1 MEETDELEGQTSA
14 LDLPEVRGFDLVKL
28 GTMGADA
35 YYEAIQNAANG
46 TARSAQSHD
55 HRMGVSNL
63 GHCRQYAKLLI
74 EQTPFSD
81 ERDKTAAFFGT
92 VAGDAIEAQLK
103 KDHPGWII
111 QDECEFPFRDGDTIR
126 TLPGHTDV
134 VIPAS
139 EGVSYDEWLASTADD
154 YTGPKVYMQGVWDGK
169 SKAEL
174 ESIRKYGPTQQQV
187 FQIHAY
193 TKAQI
198 EKGNLDPSQPIVIMD
213 VYFDRSGRDVVPY
226 GVAHIYTEDVITFI
240 EQWMS
245 DVLYAVRT
253 QEDAP
258 RDMPRDWCHR
268 YCEYATV
275 CRGLDTDVTGLIEDP
290 ELVQKIELYRDA
302 QMKETEAKKAKALLA
317 KDLVGVEGSTG
328 KHIIKQLWVDGGE
341 VAYTRKGAYRLDIR
355 DVPKGK
361 K

>member
-1 MEETDELEGQTSA
+1 MEETDELEGQTSIEIPAPAGYDLKA
-14 LDLPEVRGFDLVKL
+14 LGE
-28 GTMGADA
+28 MGADA

-46 TARSAQSHD
+46 TARSAQAQD

-81 ERDKTAAFFGT
+81 VRDKTAAFFGT
-92 VAGDAIEAQLK
+92 VAGDAIEAQLF

-111 QDECEFPFRDGDTIR
+111 QDECEFPFTDGDTTR
-126 TLPGHTDV
+126 TLPGHCDV

-139 EGVSYDEWLASTADD
+139 EGVSYEEYMASREEG
-154 YTGPKVYMQGVWDGK
+154 YEGPKLYMQGVWDGK

-198 EKGNLDPSQPIVIMD
+198 AKGNLDPTKPIVIMD
-213 VYFDRSGRDVVPY
+213 VYFDRSGRDVKPY
-226 GVAHIYTEDVITFI
+226 GVAHIYTEDVVTFI
-240 EQWMS
+240 EQWMG
-245 DVLYAVRT
+245 DVLYAVRN
-253 QEDAP
+253 QEDAS
-258 RDMPRDWCHR
+258 RDMPRDWCHK
-268 YCEYATV
+268 YCEYATI

-290 ELVQKIELYRDA
+290 EVVQKIELYRDA
-302 QMKETEAKKAKALLA
+302 QQKETEAKNQKKLLA
-317 KDLVGVEGSTG
+317 KDLVGIEGSTG
-328 KHIIKQLWVDGGE
+328 KHVIKQLWVDGGE
-341 VAYTRKGAYRLDIR
+341 VAYYRKGAYRLDIR

-361 K
+361 